1 MSYRQIKVLEL
12 VDFEKEPPLSISDWL
27 TTTRQLLAGGARP
40 VSVFSQRTNEDD
52 RVWIALASA
61 STDRL
66 CLTNTVFGARDR
78 RTYDAL
84 SYGIS
89 DMNYFEC
96 ELYEQTGIEPE
107 RHPWLRPVRTGS
119 AWRRGGEPY
128 SFYSVRGE
136 EVHEVGVGPVHAGV
150 IEPGHF
156 RFQCHGED
164 ILHKLR
170 SEEHTSELQSH
181 SDLVCRLLLA
191 K

>member
-1 MSYRQIKVLEL
+1 MSWRQIKVLEL
-12 VDFEKEPPLSISDWL
+12 VDFEKEPPLSVSDWL

-52 RVWIALASA
+52 RVWIALAPP

-89 DMNYFEC
+89 GMNYFES

-107 RHPWLRPVRTGS
+107 RHPWLN
-119 AWRRGGEPY
+119 
-128 SFYSVRGE
+128 
-136 EVHEVGVGPVHAGV
+136 AGLLV
-150 IEPGHF
+150 
-156 RFQCHGED
+156 
-164 ILHKLR
+164 KLR
-170 SEEHTSELQSH
+170 SEEHTSELQSRQY
-181 SDLVCRLLLA
+181 LVCRL
-191 K
+191 